1 MPSLWLFFI
10 KLAGNF
16 VWKNKKSILDI
27 MKSMFYGASR
37 LFRRGSF
44 LLALVSLPLGV
55 DAASTCV
62 VGGTDFTTAGSL
74 CNPSFS
80 DDTLGWFSPDLGDL
94 LGEACSSAMS
104 DVTTNITHVGM
115 SSNVCTS
122 ASAGV
127 EFDEICELAT
137 TNSLSSNYAGMSK
150 VVGNARVVS
159 PYFTDTKSGNLF
171 VNSGTGQGV
180 AFLTYSLSGLEPG
193 STATLTCDVYSLL
206 DPANL
211 EYAMLAMNEGVK
223 KSTDLV
229 ANLKIGSLTFG
240 MQSSGSTLTEGSGRI
255 NGNGL
260 SLTICDGGVSNNQ
273 AAGNTVKVSPGFGE
287 NTTATLEGTVDSEGN
302 ITFYFVR
309 SGGAEFAPVG
319 IDNIEVTGSISPQI
333 YSQKKLPVCPG
344 QPVLLGLKQTYPSG
358 TTYNWSWNGG
368 SETSTSA
375 TFTVEPPAAEQ
386 TYSVSCTVSLPTGCK
401 ATATMDLTTKT
412 CCSTSDGVPLAET
425 FVVYE
430 DFGSFSSDKTTYSHT
445 DEAGNTTTIS
455 TQGGMYS
462 ATDLSR
468 PYVTYVQDG
477 VTTGIPAATGNSSSP
492 NDVWMITCANPYTP
506 GITGDASG
514 TATGGMF
521 IFDLSGETCGGKS
534 IENMVVYERT
544 ITGLCK
550 GKEISFSAL
559 FGAINNN
566 TSGVG
571 EMKIVLRK
579 GSSTGEIIYDS
590 KKAGQSGMLYGNEG
604 WQEAAYSFTLD
615 DDITTVVFQVV
626 NVTASYGNSQ
636 GDMAVDNISFS
647 VCTPPDIAVDAEL
660 EGGTD
665 LLDLCTDEVL
675 RLKAQISSTAANYY
689 GDNIGYLFQYTY
701 QDPTVTDADDV
712 TWYDLGSIQN
722 TGTFEINSPA
732 EHEAFAKIQ
741 DGDVE
746 TVYFRVV
753 IGEATYLANSR
764 DEWEKMNAL
773 SACRA
778 ISISSIPIEAGLNC
792 PTCTDPKNI
801 IISAASI
808 TTGAKIKKETTGVK
822 YPTYYLCEGE
832 GLVFSSNDLAPD
844 HADWATDKFT
854 GITTEWFID
863 GVSQGAKTGT
873 NTSSVADDITMTNS
887 SAGATSV
894 THVLVLHA
902 FDNDYPTG
910 TCQKADT
917 INVVYLGNP
926 WVVTGIDLDPYCYL
940 APLATTKKPTDA
952 AGDVTIYS
960 DNLKTDVISNEGETF
975 DFAALEPG
983 TYNYFWNVTTKQG
996 CESELAEFNI
1006 TVNPLPSYSYPE
1018 IDPFCAGQTTEVLK
1032 QTVTDESANR
1042 YTLDWTLGGA
1052 AAATDLSKYAGSVT
1066 PYDLSYVVIDANGC
1080 EAEPQTLSLTVK
1092 PATTVTVEATPAC
1105 GQTAIVV
1112 SATPATST
1120 QTWYFDDVLS
1130 VAKTTLVAADGDRDC
1145 SLKVVTNAEGYCADS
1160 MTIEVEV
1167 WSVPEDPTAIEG
1179 GVTYIKAQQVASP
1192 KDIMTQSSNAA
1203 VTYAAA
1209 DDLELVW
1216 YTSETATA
1224 GSTEAP
1230 VPTVINVD
1238 DPDTQVEHYWVA
1250 VRNKTTLCESKRV
1263 EVIANLY
1270 GAPVP
1275 DVTSMNYCASA
1286 ISNSNP
1292 TVEPISAR
1300 ATVNQAV
1307 AGVTYTLEFY
1317 ADEAGTT
1324 VLDPTTVP
1332 DVTTPG
1338 KQTFWVSQISADG
1351 AKSNPVSFAITT
1363 YGVDKPKVD
1372 QTAYEY
1378 CKGVTATALTATLNA
1393 DDAAYTKSQAV
1404 QWSTDGT
1411 TYADAAPMVSTAEVG
1426 SSSYFVRQY
1435 YAVLNNVAG
1444 VSTTTDV
1451 CIGEPVEI
1459 TVDVTETTAPEGEMQ
1474 VTYVLADAEATGSFA
1489 NLLDQ
1494 NSAAVT
1500 VDAGYDYYFA
1510 PCDASGVATD
1520 AWGAKNVV
1528 PSPAVPSKAEL
1539 DGASKT
1545 VYYLVKRVSQTSPYC
1560 ESESVIITVTIS
1572 DSPMPICTPQYYC
1585 EGDAIDALTSFVA
1598 INTMKKTAD
1607 KYELHWYE
1615 TMPTS
1620 TTDLGST
1627 TAPAA
1632 PAAEIDATQPNK
1644 PKTYTYYVAQKD
1656 LETDALGSPST
1667 LTLTVYP
1674 KPVLSITDPAA
1685 VCSKQVDLAS
1695 TVTVSNQISGVSY
1708 AFSYSI
1714 DVNAT
1719 QQLASSAV
1727 AESGTYYISSA
1738 FVVPNTTDK
1747 ACYSTVDPVNV
1758 TIDVLNFTKP
1768 EDVQTCPNSVANLTA
1783 VATANTEV
1791 TFAWSGTG
1799 DTGAGTTTDDAAT
1812 GTYTNKFATTQL
1824 LGVTNDRF
1832 LYNVTATAGSC
1843 SSSFSGVVV
1852 TLGDG
1857 PIVGTLTLNQEN
1869 NAEGTVVYTDR
1880 RDASADPYYICS
1892 DAFTATADFTKDA
1905 GSEYSWTKDGVAVSG
1920 SSLSGAGTYVI
1931 SFSNEC
1937 PTTVTFVVKD
1947 ASIRNNKL
1955 TVSTTTT
1962 LGADGET
1969 LEICELDPF
1978 TMTLSYDCSEAN
1990 TLVWDLDGGE
2000 AVRAN
2005 GKSISITSAKKS
2017 TDNGTYTYTI
2027 TSHGCTVSGDTT
2039 LKVKEYIKF
2048 SPDQNGEY
2056 IVKRDS
2062 TVTLKNIITVP
2073 DGTLPGTITWTENAV
2088 AVSAAEGMA
2097 NYTIQGLDSDHNF
2110 IINMEDEDYCPA
2122 SGKIT
2127 VKMDGLLQL
2136 NVTVEDSMCRG
2147 DKGVYLVIDT
2157 TGTGKLIYP
2166 MQYSLTVVETTETG
2180 SKTLSG
2186 WSKTDDVLKLEIN
2199 PTSNATYSV
2208 TAAYRQSAEN
2218 TADRQIVA
2226 DNSASIVVLQP
2237 IEIKVP
2243 TGLQT
2248 CSGEAIEVALSSVSP
2263 DGVVVDWTN
2272 DGTITSGYENTS
2284 LITVE
2289 PEYNS
2294 EARTSHYSI
2303 NYYVFNAKLTGC
2315 HDKVDSVA
2323 VRVYEPLSG
2332 DLADEV
2338 EVCEGERIRVD
2349 AGSYGAMTYEWTTAR
2364 IGNPVST
2371 TQVLNVLG
2379 EQTEYYTVK
2388 MTRENCTKTD
2398 SVKVIVNSNP
2408 VILSVDSLDYHKV
2421 EIVADFSYGGET
2433 LYYSVDNGTSD
2444 VDSQKDSITYGNHTA
2459 YIIDNKGC
2467 STSLAFKLNAPPV
2480 EIPTYFSPNGDG
2492 EHDVW
2497 TVPTISETYP
2507 TAEITIYDRYGKKL
2521 VEFLGADAGWDG
2533 TYNGNPMPTTD
2544 YWYEIHVREI
2554 DKIYTGHFTLLRR

>member
-1 MPSLWLFFI
+1 MSCLATQAADMVLLSGTEFNPKAGFESKSWIASGDVKTVGLLTPTIKVDPAQPGDEGDSNDIGYDYSTSKANKGEAISSHFHSNALYAVTKNPKMLDSLDYI
-10 KLAGNF
+10 
-16 VWKNKKSILDI
+16 
-27 MKSMFYGASR
+27 
-37 LFRRGSF
+37 
-44 LLALVSLPLGV
+44 
-55 DAASTCV
+55 DATE
-62 VGGTDFTTAGSL
+62 GTWGIV
-74 CNPSFS
+74 
-80 DDTLGWFSPDLGDL
+80 FSPQ
-94 LGEACSSAMS
+94 
-104 DVTTNITHVGM
+104 N
-115 SSNVCTS
+115 
-122 ASAGV
+122 
-127 EFDEICELAT
+127 
-137 TNSLSSNYAGMSK
+137 LSSNKTLLQLVVNGAEPSSDVK
-150 VVGNARVVS
+150 VVIEWRSVVDPDNNTVSCSNSSRAQFKVAINQDQYNQTNGKDVSQIALGESSSYTETLTATADGTVQININGVSSYSGTCHAFEITSIKVYGTVS
-159 PYFTDTKSGNLF
+159 PTI
-171 VNSGTGQGV
+171 
-180 AFLTYSLSGLEPG
+180 YSVDGETVCAG
-193 STATLTCDVYSLL
+193 EIATLNSKSIYNGATYQWYVDGKKISKATAASYAVETSSSVETHTYKLDVTYDGVTFTSNSLDVSTEKCCEVNGVPASRKVIFKEDFGEFDLNDADGYTYKYWDYSDIANPVQKTARTTVPFRYEL
-206 DPANL
+206 DPAPLNCDFGAEGPLNDGYYCVAGVLTNYNPVNGITGAHLEWAGRIGGKKAPEDPSYDHSGELQGCALFINCKPNTGGQSLYTRTLSNL
-211 EYAMLAMNEGVK
+211 CQNRQLSFECYFTVFTNSAAGTYNPVDITLKMTEVGNESNSVSVQGTATNEESGGTGTWVK
-223 KSTDLV
+223 LKGEIYLEKNDAIKLEVINNSNVDQNGNDLV
-229 ANLKIGSLTFG
+229 IDDIIIKACAAPKIQAYYDLASFDTDTVTCKGQDITVYAKPTELLTSYF
-240 MQSSGSTLTEGSGRI
+240 
-255 NGNGL
+255 
-260 SLTICDGGVSNNQ
+260 GGVSN
-273 AAGNTVKVSPGFGE
+273 
-287 NTTATLEGTVDSEGN
+287 
-302 ITFYFVR
+302 
-309 SGGAEFAPVG
+309 
-319 IDNIEVTGSISPQI
+319 
-333 YSQKKLPVCPG
+333 
-344 QPVLLGLKQTYPSG
+344 TY
-358 TTYNWSWNGG
+358 YQYQW
-368 SETSTSA
+368 
-375 TFTVEPPAAEQ
+375 
-386 TYSVSCTVSLPTGCK
+386 
-401 ATATMDLTTKT
+401 
-412 CCSTSDGVPLAET
+412 
-425 FVVYE
+425 
-430 DFGSFSSDKTTYSHT
+430 
-445 DEAGNTTTIS
+445 TTTPS
-455 TQGGMYS
+455 VKTSWKNVGGLTQK
-462 ATDLSR
+462 LS
-468 PYVTYVQDG
+468 VDV
-477 VTTGIPAATGNSSSP
+477 SSSAAFS
-492 NDVWMITCANPYTP
+492 DVN
-506 GITGDASG
+506 
-514 TATGGMF
+514 
-521 IFDLSGETCGGKS
+521 
-534 IENMVVYERT
+534 
-544 ITGLCK
+544 
-550 GKEISFSAL
+550 
-559 FGAINNN
+559 
-566 TSGVG
+566 
-571 EMKIVLRK
+571 
-579 GSSTGEIIYDS
+579 
-590 KKAGQSGMLYGNEG
+590 
-604 WQEAAYSFTLD
+604 
-615 DDITTVVFQVV
+615 
-626 NVTASYGNSQ
+626 
-636 GDMAVDNISFS
+636 
-647 VCTPPDIAVDAEL
+647 
-660 EGGTD
+660 
-665 LLDLCTDEVL
+665 
-675 RLKAQISSTAANYY
+675 
-689 GDNIGYLFQYTY
+689 
-701 QDPTVTDADDV
+701 
-712 TWYDLGSIQN
+712 
-722 TGTFEINSPA
+722 
-732 EHEAFAKIQ
+732 
-741 DGDVE
+741 DGDI
-746 TVYFRVV
+746 VYFRV
-753 IGEATYLANSR
+753 IAGGQYTMESTAES
-764 DEWEKMNAL
+764 DFNAEDPCA
-773 SACRA
+773 SYA
-778 ISISSIPIEAGLNC
+778 ISDSIPCYIECPSCTSPDGLSIVVTDSENNRLTGKDKTYSLCYNESLHISAEAALPAQELWASSDFDGFTVSISGPDGMNSTTTNTADLDVSNGDHVADIYETYIIEAYD
-792 PTCTDPKNI
+792 T
-801 IISAASI
+801 
-808 TTGAKIKKETTGVK
+808 K
-822 YPTYYLCEGE
+822 YPPTEGGE
-832 GLVFSSNDLAPD
+832 
-844 HADWATDKFT
+844 KC
-854 GITTEWFID
+854 
-863 GVSQGAKTGT
+863 
-873 NTSSVADDITMTNS
+873 TMR
-887 SAGATSV
+887 
-894 THVLVLHA
+894 
-902 FDNDYPTG
+902 
-910 TCQKADT
+910 DT
-917 INVVYLGNP
+917 IYVKKLGNP
-926 WVVTGIDLDPYCYL
+926 WVMSNVEPVFCEGAPKTTDGLPYSDAGTVSVFDITDTELATDISASIDL
-940 APLATTKKPTDA
+940 T
-952 AGDVTIYS
+952 
-960 DNLKTDVISNEGETF
+960 
-975 DFAALEPG
+975 ALTAG
-983 TYNYFWNVTTKQG
+983 TYNYLWNVTTEQG
-996 CESELAEFNI
+996 CVSPAAEFNI

-1018 IDPFCAGQTTEVLK
+1018 IDPFCAGQTTEVLR

-1145 SLKVVTNAEGYCADS
+1145 SLKVVTSAEGYCADS

-1250 VRNKTTLCESKRV
+1250 VRNKTTHCESKRV

-1286 ISNSNP
+1286 ISNSNL

-1393 DDAAYTKSQAV
+1393 DDAAYSKSQAV

-1411 TYADAAPMVSTAEVG
+1411 TYADAAPIVSTAEVG

-1799 DTGAGTTTDDAAT
+1799 DTGAGTTTADAAT

-1905 GSEYSWTKDGVAVSG
+1905 DSEYSWTKDGVAVSG

-2005 GKSISITSAKKS
+2005 GKSISITSAKKL